1 MTSPTTSST
10 DRPILIYTVHKAAS
24 MFLHRL
30 TRQIAMKLDMEYF
43 SINNKTAGYREV
55 KELSW
60 NGFIQKSLSQAEK
73 RACFGPIRSYE
84 AMPSIPEG
92 IEDYSIILHLRDP
105 RDVLVSS
112 FFSNAFSHP
121 VNPAIFNPGEAA
133 RQEWIEQGIDAFVI
147 GQSPSVVDRYNYLID
162 NLLGR
167 ENVLFLK
174 YEEMALNYQ
183 KWLAKFLSVFIAPE
197 PDAAT
202 ETPQKGLLTLLEKLL
217 LFQREARSPV
227 PTFSTLYQAFFEA
240 HKADFQVEDEDVYRH
255 KRQVLPGDHTRKLQ
269 PETIADLNE
278 KFAEIL
284 NKLGYESV
292 ANQNEL

>member
-1 MTSPTTSST
+1 MTSSA

-30 TRQIAMKLDMEYF
+30 TRQIARELEMEYF
-43 SINNKTAGYREV
+43 TINNKAAGYQEV

-60 NGFIQKSLSQAEK
+60 NGFIQKYLSQAEK
-73 RACFGPIRSYE
+73 RACFGPIRSLE

-92 IEDYSIILHLRDP
+92 VADFSIILHLRDP

-121 VNPAIFNPGEAA
+121 VNPAIFNPDEAA
-133 RQEWIEQGIDAFVI
+133 RQEWIERGIDAFVI
-147 GQSPSVVDRYNYLID
+147 ERSPVVIDRYNYVIA

-174 YEEMALNYQ
+174 YEDMVLNYQ
-183 KWLAKFLSVFIAPE
+183 EWLAKFLSVFIAPE
-197 PDAAT
+197 PNVPT
-202 ETPQKGLLTLLEKLL
+202 EIQPKGLLALLEKLPL
-217 LFQREARSPV
+217 VQRKERSPS
-227 PTFSTLYQAFFEA
+227 PTFSTLYQELFEA
-240 HKADFQVEDEDVYRH
+240 HKTDFQVEDEDVYRH

-269 PETIADLNE
+269 PETIAVLNE

-284 NKLGYESV
+284 NALGYEPV
-292 ANQNEL
+292 ANSRIR

>member
-1 MTSPTTSST
+1 
-10 DRPILIYTVHKAAS
+10 
-24 MFLHRL
+24 
-30 TRQIAMKLDMEYF
+30 MEYF
-43 SINNKTAGYREV
+43 SINNKGGAGYQEV

-73 RACFGPIRSYE
+73 RACFSPIRSYE

-147 GQSPSVVDRYNYLID
+147 GQSPSVVDRYNYVID

-183 KWLAKFLSVFIAPE
+183 EWLAKFLSVFIAPE

-227 PTFSTLYQAFFEA
+227 PTFSTLYQALFEA
-240 HKADFQVEDEDVYRH
+240 HKADFQVEDEDVYRQ
-255 KRQVLPGDHTRKLQ
+255 KC
-269 PETIADLNE
+269 
-278 KFAEIL
+278 
-284 NKLGYESV
+284 
-292 ANQNEL
+292 